1 MTTLPHVPKIRF
13 LRSFLGAFLGVALLS
28 GLINVLYLSGSVYMI
43 EVYDRVLASRS
54 VPTLFGLSA
63 ILALLYLFQGFFDVI
78 RSRILGRIGNALGEE
93 LGELTVRLSLSGT
106 VRSNAPAAGL
116 QSIRDLDTI
125 RNFLAGSGPGALFDL
140 PWIPIYLLA
149 AFVFHP
155 WIGGVAVAGA
165 AVLVSLTGLTEI
177 LTRARAAGMAS
188 AASLRHEIA
197 DSGLRNA
204 EAVYAMGMSGT
215 LAARWSKANEA
226 YLSLQQS
233 ASDMSGGFASAS
245 KVLRAALQSAVL
257 AVGAYL
263 VIEGQATG
271 GIMIASSVLVS
282 RALAPVE
289 LAIANWKSFV
299 ASRQSWHRLRA
310 LLETETKPP
319 SVDLPPPRA
328 SLDVEYV
335 SSGVPGSRRWLVQ
348 DVAFSL
354 KAGSGLGIVGAS
366 ASGKSSLVRTIV
378 GVWPTWRG
386 TVRLDG
392 AALDQWD
399 AEKLGRHIGYMPQD
413 VELFSGTVSD
423 NIARYSGR
431 PDSGLVLAAAQAADV
446 HEMILRLPEGYDTP
460 IGPGGAALSAGQR
473 QRVALARALYGDPFL
488 VVLDEPN
495 SNLDA
500 EGEQALTRAIL
511 GVRARGGIVIV
522 VAHRSSALAG
532 VDKVLVM
539 AGGSVQSFGPKD
551 EVLNGVARARN
562 LREAGAT
569 PLRAAVS

>member
-1 MTTLPHVPKIRF
+1 MKNSPQLSRPRF
-13 LRSFLGAFLGVALLS
+13 LRSFLAAFLGVALLS

-54 VPTLFGLSA
+54 IPTLVGLSG
-63 ILALLYLFQGFFDVI
+63 ILGLLYLFQGLFDVI
-78 RSRILGRIGNALGEE
+78 RSRILGRIGNAVGEE
-93 LGELTVRLSLSGT
+93 LGEATLRLCLSGAA
-106 VRSNAPAAGL
+106 RSSGPTAGH
-116 QSIRDLDTI
+116 QSIRDLDVV

-149 AFVFHP
+149 AYAFHP
-155 WIGGVAVAGA
+155 WIGAAALCGA
-165 AVLVSLTGLTEI
+165 LVLVSLTALTEI
-177 LTRARAAGMAS
+177 LTRAGALRTAS
-188 AASLRHEIA
+188 AAGLRHEIA

-204 EAVYAMGMSGT
+204 EAVHAMGMAG
-215 LAARWSKANEA
+215 AIVGRWGRANQI
-226 YLSLQQS
+226 YLGLQQAS
-233 ASDMSGGFASAS
+233 SDMSGGFASAS
-245 KVLRAALQSAVL
+245 KILRTALQSAVL
-257 AVGAYL
+257 AVGACL

-289 LAIANWKSFV
+289 LAIANWKGFV
-299 ASRQSWHRLRA
+299 ASRQACRRLRA
-310 LLETETKPP
+310 LLETEAAP
-319 SVDLPPPRA
+319 SSISLPSPRR

-335 SSGVPGSRRWLVQ
+335 SSGVPGTRRWLVQ
-348 DVAFSL
+348 DVSFSL

-386 TVRLDG
+386 TVRIDG
-392 AALDQWD
+392 AALEQWD
-399 AEKLGRHIGYMPQD
+399 AERLGRHIGYLPQD
-413 VELFSGTVSD
+413 VELFSGTVAES
-423 NIARYSGR
+423 IARHSR
-431 PDSGLVLAAAQAADV
+431 DIDSDLVLAAARAADV
-446 HEMILRLPEGYDTP
+446 HEMILRLPDGYDTQ
-460 IGPGGAALSAGQR
+460 IGSGGAALSAGQR
-473 QRVALARALYGDPFL
+473 QRIALARALYGDPFL

-522 VAHRSSALAG
+522 VAHRPSALAG

-539 AGGSVQSFGPKD
+539 AGGSVQGYGPKD
-551 EVLNGVARARN
+551 EILNGARPRTV
-562 LREAGAT
+562 REAGAT
-569 PLRAAVS
+569 PLRAAIS